1 MKTLLTAIIV
11 ISTFISTQAQVTQ
24 INSNQSLEVTFPL
37 NSTKTI
43 LVSKLDSLLWVTDAT
58 LVGTVRISNTIK
70 FEESAGLLSGKLLF
84 RGTTAAT
91 GSEMYITD
99 GTPAGTTL
107 VKDIYF
113 GFESSAPADFLLL
126 SGFVYFSAVTLA
138 EGRELWKTNGTNV
151 GTTLVTDIVTGPTGS
166 NTENGYKLFTNGTY
180 LLFAANT
187 AAEGLELW
195 KSDGTSAGTIL
206 LKNINTGADSS
217 NPKDFYTLNANSILF
232 TAKDATHGEELWKT
246 DGTASGTV
254 LVKDINNGLPGSISV
269 ELFPGFAFPI
279 FQGFHTFNNKAYF
292 RAFDGTSTAALWS
305 TDGTAAGTVLVKDII
320 PGSSF
325 PPPFIFVNNAVN
337 LTGKF
342 MFGVSDGSAT
352 SELWQCDGTP
362 AGTSL
367 FKSFSFINND
377 FPILLVNYQYDVNT
391 GTLTTPLFQGNK
403 FFFSASNNGEGREL
417 WVSDGTLPNTK
428 IVKDIWSGSSN
439 GIDFPSYAF
448 STDTLYFSA
457 NDGLKGNELW
467 KTDGTAL
474 GTVLK
479 ADINVGAGN
488 SDPQL
493 DFFIGNINGKLIFS
507 ANNGDNVA
515 TDLYVLGGSGVIP
528 QSSTPCIGSNFSI
541 TSNIAG
547 ATYQWQVNT
556 GSGVF
561 SNLSNNATYTGTTT
575 ATLQINNVPSTLL
588 GYQYRCTAGGNF
600 STITTI
606 KFVNTWKGTINN
618 LWNNPANWSCN
629 RVPDDHMEVIINSG
643 TPILNVNGICIS
655 ITISTGANLTV
666 NTGFSLKVAPHSH

>member
-58 LVGTVRISNTIK
+58 LVGTVQISNTIK

-107 VKDIYF
+107 VKDIYP
-113 GFESSAPADFLLL
+113 GMESSAPADFLLL

-138 EGRELWKTNGTNV
+138 EGRELWKTNGTNL

-195 KSDGTSAGTIL
+195 KSDGTNAGTVL

-217 NPKDFYTLNANSILF
+217 SPNYFYTLNPGSILF
-232 TAKDATHGEELWKT
+232 TAKDATHGDELWKT
-246 DGTASGTV
+246 DGTTIGTE
-254 LVKDINNGLPGSISV
+254 LVKDINDGLPGSASV
-269 ELFPGFAFPI
+269 ELLPGFGFPI
-279 FQGFHTFNNKAYF
+279 FQGFHPFNNKVYF
-292 RAFDGTSTAALWS
+292 RAYDGVSTAALWS
-305 TDGTAAGTVLVKDII
+305 TDGTTVNTVLVKDII

-325 PPPFIFVNNAVN
+325 PPPLIFVNNAVN
-337 LTGKF
+337 LAGKF
-342 MFGVSDGSAT
+342 IFSVSDGTAT
-352 SELWQCDGTP
+352 AELWQCDGTP
-362 AGTSL
+362 DGTSL

-377 FPILLVNYQYDVNT
+377 FPFILVNYQYDANT
-391 GTLTTPLFQGNK
+391 GTITTPLFQGNK
-403 FFFSASNNGEGREL
+403 FFFSASTDAEGREL
-417 WVSDGTLPNTK
+417 WVSDGTLANTK
-428 IVKDIWSGSSN
+428 IVRAIGAGAAN
-439 GIDFPSYAF
+439 AFDFPSYAF

-457 NDGLKGNELW
+457 NDAVKGNELW
-467 KTDGTAL
+467 KTDGTEAGTAL
-474 GTVLK
+474 R

-488 SDPQL
+488 SDPQIN
-493 DFFIGNINGKLIFS
+493 FISANANGKLIFS
-507 ANNGDNVA
+507 ADNGDNAA
-515 TDLYVLGGSGVIP
+515 TDLYILGGGVVLP
-528 QSSTPCIGSNFSI
+528 PSTPCVGGTFSL
-541 TSNIAG
+541 TSNITG
-547 ATYQWQVNT
+547 AAYQWQVNT
-556 GSGVF
+556 GSGGF
-561 SNLSNNATYTGTTT
+561 NNLSNNATYSGATTGTLKITNAPT
-575 ATLQINNVPSTLL
+575 SLV
-588 GYQYRCTAGGNF
+588 GYQYRCNVGGNF
-600 STITTI
+600 STVTTI
-606 KFVNTWKGTINN
+606 KFVNTWKGTVNN

-643 TPILNVNGICIS
+643 TPVLNVNATCIS
-655 ITISTGANLTV
+655 IAISAGATLTV